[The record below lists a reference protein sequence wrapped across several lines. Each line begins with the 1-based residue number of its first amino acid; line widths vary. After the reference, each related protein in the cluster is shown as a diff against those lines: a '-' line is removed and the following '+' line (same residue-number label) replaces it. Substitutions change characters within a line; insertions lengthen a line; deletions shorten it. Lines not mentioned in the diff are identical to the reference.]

1 MRVLVTGSDGLVG
14 REVVSELKNRKHSVI
29 EFDLTEGHNI
39 LHKSNLEKALKNID
53 LVIHLAGIIDNSNPN
68 LWEVNVTGTKNII
81 EESVKNRVKKFIFLS
96 STGVYG
102 ETHHMITEDSAVHPQ
117 NQYEKSK
124 CEAEQIVLNHQ
135 EEIHVNVIRSAMILG
150 PNAYWKSMFKIL
162 KKDFPLPCSGNNHFQ
177 IIYVRELV
185 RSMITILENGEPGE
199 IYLVAGK
206 EQWTLREF
214 CKKSKGIM
222 GKKERIWSIPKLFA
236 LIFGKI
242 MRIKLISRDN
252 IRHLCKERK
261 YSLEK
266 IEDLGYVQKYPLK
279 EAIIETLEELKEL
292 DPFQKN

>member
-1 MRVLVTGSDGLVG
+1 
-14 REVVSELKNRKHSVI
+14 
-29 EFDLTEGHNI
+29 
-39 LHKSNLEKALKNID
+39 
-53 LVIHLAGIIDNSNPN
+53 
-68 LWEVNVTGTKNII
+68 
-81 EESVKNRVKKFIFLS
+81 
-96 STGVYG
+96 
-102 ETHHMITEDSAVHPQ
+102 
-117 NQYEKSK
+117 
-124 CEAEQIVLNHQ
+124 
-135 EEIHVNVIRSAMILG
+135 
-150 PNAYWKSMFKIL
+150 
-162 KKDFPLPCSGNNHFQ
+162 
-177 IIYVRELV
+177 
-185 RSMITILENGEPGE
+185 
-199 IYLVAGK
+199 VAGK